1 MKHKEKYPEN
11 EFKQLIADVSK
22 QTPILSDSETLL
34 AETIKQ
40 LPKRPLPKPKRYFE
54 FYRVALNAAAVFL
67 IGLFI
72 FQNIKDS
79 RTSNNTAIDKEADA
93 ALVINF
99 NNNPC
104 ETMSANNLFQYK
116 KLYAC
121 YLENSKRSSN
131 PFRIDINNLKK

>member
-1 MKHKEKYPEN
+1 MKNIEKYPEN
-11 EFKQLIADVSK
+11 EFKQLIADVSR

-79 RTSNNTAIDKEADA
+79 NTGINAANDKKEETAWTA
-93 ALVINF
+93 HF
-99 NNNPC
+99 KNNPC

-131 PFRIDINNLKK
+131 PFRRDINN